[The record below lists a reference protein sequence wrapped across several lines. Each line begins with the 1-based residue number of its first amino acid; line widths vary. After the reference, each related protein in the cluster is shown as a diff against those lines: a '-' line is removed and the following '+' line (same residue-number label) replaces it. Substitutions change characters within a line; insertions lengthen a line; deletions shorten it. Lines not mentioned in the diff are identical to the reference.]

1 MLSNFNHSRQTEN
14 ASNVHYAFTNSYKEL
29 RMDKL
34 MKINEVENTVGF
46 RKSTIYSR
54 ISEGGFPP
62 PVRIGRSNR
71 WLASDVSG
79 WIEEKAGQRSKE

>member
-1 MLSNFNHSRQTEN
+1 MFLWNSNEPR
-14 ASNVHYAFTNSYKEL
+14 FTSTAQEWKG
-29 RMDKL
+29 MDKL
-34 MKINEVENTVGF
+34 MKIHEVEDTVGF

-62 PVRIGRSNR
+62 PVRIGKSNR

-79 WIEEKAGQRSKE
+79 WIEEKAGQRSKELSAR